1 MGSRMCVAANLAHK
15 ALYLAFL
22 HLIAHF
28 KILPATDD
36 EPPSVADP
44 ITGGGEASS
53 VSTSPLYT
61 RARFVPRNEFGID
74 L

>member
-36 EPPSVADP
+36 EPASVADP
-44 ITGGGEASS
+44 ITGGGGASS
-53 VSTSPLYT
+53 VSTPPLYT
-61 RARFVPRNEFGID
+61 RARFIPRNEFKTD
-74 L
+74 F